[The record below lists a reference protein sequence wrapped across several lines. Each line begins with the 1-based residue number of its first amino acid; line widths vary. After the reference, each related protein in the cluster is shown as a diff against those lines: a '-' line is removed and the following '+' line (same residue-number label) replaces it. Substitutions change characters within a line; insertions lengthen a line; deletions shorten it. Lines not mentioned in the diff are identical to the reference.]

1 MNEINVFF
9 FVAVM
14 SYEMCELSSYYAL
27 LYSNKTQH
35 IAHSHSVMNN
45 SEMMMMMMMMEYNEQ
60 ERKEK
65 KRSSSVCVLCV
76 VIGVSC
82 FINILRRVSQYQYYY
97 VR

>member
-45 SEMMMMMMMMEYNEQ
+45 SEMMMMMEYNEQ

-65 KRSSSVCVLCV
+65 KRWV
-76 VIGVSC
+76 GE
-82 FINILRRVSQYQYYY
+82 
-97 VR
+97 

>member
-45 SEMMMMMMMMEYNEQ
+45 SEMMMMMMMEYNEQ

-76 VIGVSC
+76 VGVSC
-82 FINILRRVSQYQYYY
+82 FINILRRVSQYYY

>member
-1 MNEINVFF
+1 MNDINVFF

-45 SEMMMMMMMMEYNEQ
+45 SEMMMMMEYNEQ

-82 FINILRRVSQYQYYY
+82 FINIF
-97 VR
+97 